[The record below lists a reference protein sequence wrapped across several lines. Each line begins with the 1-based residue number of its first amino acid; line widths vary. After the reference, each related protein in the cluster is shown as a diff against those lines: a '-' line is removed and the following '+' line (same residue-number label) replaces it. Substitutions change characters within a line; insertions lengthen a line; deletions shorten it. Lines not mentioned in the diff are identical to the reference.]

1 MSLSFNVRLLKINVE
16 RSYLGPQFHCVV
28 IILSQGR
35 IINVDNC
42 KIYHD
47 KCPPNGNKNT
57 INNNTPALM

>member
-1 MSLSFNVRLLKINVE
+1 MKINVE
-16 RSYLGPQFHCVV
+16 RSYLGLQFQCVV